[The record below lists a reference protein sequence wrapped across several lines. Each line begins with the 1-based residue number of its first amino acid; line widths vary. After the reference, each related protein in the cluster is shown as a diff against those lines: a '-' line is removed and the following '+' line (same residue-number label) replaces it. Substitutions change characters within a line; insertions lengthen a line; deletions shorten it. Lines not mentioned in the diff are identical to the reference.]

1 MALASADVT
10 RKRATLK
17 VVTKTHASVYID
29 KFCASISDFH
39 DANEPLTAGAQA
51 RDFLSGIVSQI
62 AVKVDRSYEPIL
74 TTGSYET
81 NFWDDSFRGA
91 GA

>member
-81 NFWDDSFRGA
+81 IFWDDSFRGA